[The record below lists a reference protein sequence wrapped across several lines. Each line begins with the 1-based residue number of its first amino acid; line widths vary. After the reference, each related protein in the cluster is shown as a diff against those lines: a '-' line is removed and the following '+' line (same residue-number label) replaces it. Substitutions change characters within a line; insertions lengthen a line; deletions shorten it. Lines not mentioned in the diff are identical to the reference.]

1 MRAEIQAHHQL
12 IKQGVFYDDDS
23 QASPGRSTYWY
34 RFSGGLD
41 TSAALL
47 WMRQKGA
54 VPMHILQTWA
64 SQTKRIMMRSLACH
78 GIRRGER
85 TSDRLPQT
93 TGAEG
98 IAAIQCGAFHNT
110 TGGLTISTRR
120 RWAAP

>member
-12 IKQGVFYDDDS
+12 IKQGVIFDDDS

-34 RFSGGLD
+34 RFFRRLD

-54 VPMHILQTWA
+54 VPYAILQTWA
-64 SQTKRIMMRSLACH
+64 SQTKRIMMRSLVVP

-93 TGAEG
+93 TGG
-98 IAAIQCGAFHNT
+98 RSIAAIQCGAFHNT
-110 TGGLTISTRR
+110 TGGLTYFTQR